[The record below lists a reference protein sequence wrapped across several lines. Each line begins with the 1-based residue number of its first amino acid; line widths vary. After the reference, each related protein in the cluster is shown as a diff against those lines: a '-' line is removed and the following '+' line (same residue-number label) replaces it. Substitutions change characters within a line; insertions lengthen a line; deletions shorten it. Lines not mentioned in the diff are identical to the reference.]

1 MSDYNVWDD
10 TQDDD
15 DDYIEDLNNSNSD
28 GVVSDDD

>member
-1 MSDYNVWDD
+1 MSDYNIWDD
-10 TQDDD
+10 AQDD